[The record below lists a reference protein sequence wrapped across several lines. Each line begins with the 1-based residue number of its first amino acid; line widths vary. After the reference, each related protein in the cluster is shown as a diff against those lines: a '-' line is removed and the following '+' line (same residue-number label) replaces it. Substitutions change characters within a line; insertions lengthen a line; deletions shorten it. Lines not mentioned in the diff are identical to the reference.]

1 MAKTFTENVDNV
13 VFLEA
18 HRQIELATSPDD
30 PSGDWLRTLPHGA
43 RFLCKR
49 KDATQSSFI
58 FELYGIAAWTP
69 KAVLLWN
76 LNEMQAPVWVDS
88 EKFSKAYRYVET
100 LPEKPAQPDK
110 EAGP

>member
-1 MAKTFTENVDNV
+1 MAKTHTENVDNV

-30 PSGDWLRTLPHGA
+30 PDKDWLRTLPHGA

-49 KDATQSSFI
+49 KDAANSFT
-58 FELYGIAAWTP
+58 FDLFGIAAWTP

-76 LNEMQAPVWVDS
+76 LSEMQAPVWVDS
-88 EKFSKAYRYVET
+88 VKFSKAYRYVET
-100 LPEKPAQPDK
+100 LPEKPAQPPDE
-110 EAGP
+110 EAG